1 MAVTKN
7 KGLDTAR
14 LQQIRAVMEEDV
26 AQGRYLGA
34 VIMAGRNG
42 EAGLH
47 EAVGHIDPEKKTAM
61 RKDHVFSL
69 FSVTKALT
77 SALAF
82 RCIERGRFG
91 LTTSVA
97 EVIPEFAG
105 RGREPITVRHLL
117 THSSGLPPVFSPGP
131 DMYIDRLDEVIE
143 ALCKTLSPV
152 AAPDEVVH
160 YSPLAGHALL
170 GEMVRRVDEKQR
182 RFRDIMREDLFEP
195 LGMKDS
201 SVGVRADLRERH
213 VIPHFLQ
220 PLPFGHP
227 SRGNYGKDGAFQEEE
242 AEMPWVGC
250 IASVENMYRF
260 AEMLRRGG
268 ELDGTR
274 VLSPALL
281 DKATMNYT
289 GDKPNGM
296 FGPLY
301 HSLGW
306 EQPPACLGLGLV
318 LRGEGV
324 YHHHYGTLASPG
336 TFGSMGAGSTVF
348 WVDPVRQMTFVC
360 LRAGVMP
367 EGGSI
372 ECYQRLSDMALSAA
386 I

>member
-7 KGLDTAR
+7 KNLDAKR
-14 LQQIRAVMEEDV
+14 LQQIKAVMEEDV
-26 AQGRYLGA
+26 AQERYHGA
-34 VIMAGRNG
+34 VIVVGRGG
-42 EAGLH
+42 EVGLH
-47 EAVGHIDPEKKTAM
+47 EGVGYTDPERKTAM

-77 SALAF
+77 SALVL
-82 RCIERGRFG
+82 RCIERGRFA

-97 EVIPEFAG
+97 EVIPEFGG

-131 DMYIDRLDEVIE
+131 DMYIDRLDEVID
-143 ALCKTLSPV
+143 ALCKTLAPV
-152 AAPDEVVH
+152 AAPDEIVH
-160 YSPLAGHALL
+160 YAPLAGHALL

-195 LGMKDS
+195 LGMQDS

-213 VIPHFLQ
+213 IIPHFLQ

-250 IASVENMYRF
+250 IASVPDMYRF

-268 ELDGTR
+268 ELDGAR
-274 VLSPALL
+274 VLSPAMV
-281 DKATMNYT
+281 DKAATNHT
-289 GDKPNGM
+289 GEAPNGM

-318 LRGEGV
+318 LRGKGI

-348 WVDPVRQMTFVC
+348 WVDPVQQMSFVC

-372 ECYQRLSDMALSAA
+372 ECFQRLSDMALSAA

>member
-7 KGLDTAR
+7 KNLDTKR
-14 LQQIRAVMEEDV
+14 LQQIKAVMEEDV
-26 AQGRYLGA
+26 AQGRYHGA
-34 VIMAGRNG
+34 VIMGGRDG
-42 EAGLH
+42 EVGLH
-47 EAVGHIDPEKKTAM
+47 EAVGHTDPEKKTVM

-77 SALAF
+77 SALVL
-82 RCIERGRFG
+82 RCIERGRFA
-91 LTTSVA
+91 LTTSIA

-143 ALCKTLSPV
+143 ALCKTLAPV
-152 AAPDEVVH
+152 AAPDEIVH

-182 RFRDIMREDLFEP
+182 RFRDIMGEDLFEP

-213 VIPHFLQ
+213 IIPHFLQ
-220 PLPFGHP
+220 PLPFSHP

-250 IASVENMYRF
+250 IASVPDLYRF
-260 AEMLRRGG
+260 AEMLHRGG
-268 ELDGTR
+268 ELDGAR
-274 VLSPALL
+274 VLSPAMV
-281 DKATMNYT
+281 DKAATNHT
-289 GDKPNGM
+289 GDRPNGM

-318 LRGEGV
+318 LRGDGI

-348 WVDPVRQMTFVC
+348 WVDPVRQMNFVC

-372 ECYQRLSDMALSAA
+372 ECFQRLSDMALSAA